1 MTKNRSLWFSCVI
14 ILCSFFIF
22 LSLID
27 YSLAETGNKQDVTFN
42 FVDVDLATVT
52 KFISEITGK
61 NFIFDDRVKGK
72 ITIIAPT
79 KLNIHDAFR
88 LYTSIL
94 ELKGYTVV
102 HSGDLNVY
110 KIIPAAEAKQKGI
123 DIVTERQ
130 TLDES
135 FIARIISLK
144 DISSE
149 HAFNLIQPMV
159 SRNGHISEFGPG
171 NMILVVDS
179 GVNIQK
185 ILNIIE
191 AIDKPGAKAQQ
202 DIVFLQHSSAETVAK
217 ILNQGMTSR
226 TVSPVRGKAIR
237 TEDGRA
243 VADQRLNAV
252 ILFGDKGVRESMKS
266 LIAALD
272 VPSPGTQGRIN
283 VYFLENADAGELA
296 EVLEG
301 IIRGAQPKTR
311 DTDKTGAPMTPFEAA
326 GGISVTADEATNAL
340 IIVASPSDYQN
351 LIHVIKQLDRR
362 RRQVYVEVM
371 IVEASIDELR
381 ELGTQWRVIATHN
394 DEPVAIGGFRSVDPT
409 DIQNLIFGLTGLTG
423 GGLGNFLDIDVNTI
437 DPETGEITTATLTI
451 PGFAALF
458 NLDEFEGA
466 INVLS
471 TPQILTS
478 DNQEATIHVGE
489 NVPFVGSRER
499 DISTTN
505 TVLTSIER
513 TDVGIILKIT
523 PQITEGDFVKLIL
536 FQEISAVK
544 PELDEDILINVGPT
558 TTVRSTNT
566 SVVVKDNQTVVISG
580 LIQEREV
587 DNSTKIPLLG
597 DIPVLGWLFKTERT
611 SKLKTNLLVFITPHI
626 VKNEK
631 DLQDITREKSRAF
644 AQTEKQYVAG
654 ELMVKFRDDI
664 TKETAEQIISAHGAS
679 IIKLFDMI
687 GVYHIRLREGQ
698 PTEDAVEEFSS
709 MPEVKYAEP
718 NYRMQIDQN
727 SESRGMRQ

>member
-1 MTKNRSLWFSCVI
+1 M
-14 ILCSFFIF
+14 F
-22 LSLID
+22 LVNF
-27 YSLAETGNKQDVTFN
+27 SLADTDNKQDVTFN

-79 KLNIHDAFR
+79 KLNIRDAYR

-102 HSGDLNVY
+102 HSGNLNVY
-110 KIIPAAEAKQKGI
+110 KIIPAVDAKQKGI
-123 DIVTERQ
+123 EILTDSQPV
-130 TLDES
+130 DES
-135 FIARIISLK
+135 YMARIITLN

-149 HAFNLIQPMV
+149 QAFTLIQPMV

-185 ILNIIE
+185 ILTIIE
-191 AIDKPGAKAQQ
+191 AVDKPGAKAQQ
-202 DIVFLQHSSAETVAK
+202 DIVFLKYSSAGAVAK
-217 ILNQGMTSR
+217 ILNQGMVKGSGTAARAKAMKTTGSR
-226 TVSPVRGKAIR
+226 AI
-237 TEDGRA
+237 
-243 VADQRLNAV
+243 ADERLNAV

-272 VPSPGTQGRIN
+272 VPSPSAQGRIN

-301 IIRGAQPKTR
+301 IIHGARPKTR
-311 DTDKTGAPMTPFEAA
+311 ETNKTGTPVTPFEAA
-326 GGISVTADEATNAL
+326 GGISITADEATNAL

-351 LIHVIKQLDRR
+351 LINVIKQLDRR

-371 IVEASIDELR
+371 IVEATIDRLR

-437 DPETGEITTATLTI
+437 DPVTGEITQTALTI

-466 INVLS
+466 VNVLS

-489 NVPFVGSRER
+489 NVPFVSARER
-499 DISTTN
+499 DITTTN

-536 FQEISAVK
+536 FQEISAVV

-580 LIQEREV
+580 LIQERAE
-587 DNSTKIPLLG
+587 DNSTKIPILG

-611 SKLKTNLLVFITPHI
+611 KKKKTNLLVFITPHI
-626 VKNEK
+626 MKNER
-631 DLQDITREKSRAF
+631 DLEDITRGKSREF
-644 AQTEKQYVAG
+644 AQAEKQYVAG
-654 ELMVKFRDDI
+654 ELLVRFKDDI
-664 TKETAEQIISAHGAS
+664 SEETAEQIISERGAS
-679 IIKLFDMI
+679 IIKLLDMI

-698 PTEDAVEEFSS
+698 SAEDAVEEFSS

-718 NYRMQIDQN
+718 NYRIKTHGDD
-727 SESRGMRQ
+727 E